1 MPHRTISLLRAG
13 VCMVALTLLAACA
26 SRAPRISAV
35 QEAERYMANAR
46 HDYVPPGPPEDPW
59 GPYIRKAAARFDVPT
74 LWIRAVMQVESKGE
88 EYTNGEL
95 TTSPAGAMGL
105 MQVMPQTYDDM
116 RQRYSLGADPYDPY
130 NNIMAGAAYMREM
143 YDIYGSPGFLAAYNA
158 GPYRLDDYLSN
169 NRPLPTETRR
179 YVAMIGPEIE
189 GVEPARR
196 SPAEQYAMNALPI
209 DIPPGMRY
217 GGAQFAS
224 RSRGGGRLPAPRR
237 VQVASMPTPPRSSPY
252 VAPRQY
258 ALVLPPPP
266 PPSRGFHFIA
276 RANAEP
282 APIWHGGPRTGDWG
296 IQVGA
301 FDREGK
307 ARVAVG
313 LARNEAHIQLA
324 AAHGIV
330 TSIHAGRAVL
340 WRARLTGLSR
350 ASAMEACGRLS
361 HTRLGCIVV
370 SPQSQM

>member
-1 MPHRTISLLRAG
+1 MTHRTLPLLRAG
-13 VCMVALTLLAACA
+13 ICLATLALLAACA
-26 SRAPRISAV
+26 SQTPRTSAI
-35 QEAERYMANAR
+35 QEAEHYMANAR
-46 HDYVPPGPPEDPW
+46 HDYVPPGSPEDPW
-59 GPYIRKAAARFDVPT
+59 GPYINQASARFDVPT
-74 LWIRAVMQVESKGE
+74 LWIRAVMQVESEGKQ
-88 EYTNGEL
+88 YVNGQL
-95 TTSPAGAMGL
+95 TTSPVGAMGL
-105 MQVMPQTYDDM
+105 MQVMPETYDELQ
-116 RQRYSLGADPYDPY
+116 QRYSLGSDPYDPY

-158 GPYRLDDYLSN
+158 GPYRLDDYLAN
-169 NRPLPTETRR
+169 NRPLPYETRR

-217 GGAQFAS
+217 GGMQYAS
-224 RSRGGGRLPAPRR
+224 RGGGGGRLPARGR
-237 VQVASMPTPPRSSPY
+237 VQVASLPTPPQPAPY
-252 VAPRQY
+252 GGEQRY
-258 ALVLPPPP
+258 ALVEPPPP

-282 APIWHGGPRTGDWG
+282 APIWHGGPHTGDWG

-301 FDREGK
+301 YDKQGK

-313 LARNEAHIQLA
+313 KARNEAHVQLA

-330 TSIHAGRAVL
+330 MSVHAGHAVL

-350 ASAMEACGRLS
+350 ETAMHACSKLS
-361 HTRLGCIVV
+361 HAHLSCIVL

>member
-1 MPHRTISLLRAG
+1 MPYRTISLLRAG
-13 VCMVALTLLAACA
+13 VCMVTLALMAGCA
-26 SRAPRISAV
+26 SRAPQPSAL
-35 QEAERYMANAR
+35 QEAQRYMASAR
-46 HDYVPPGPPEDPW
+46 HDYVPPGTPDDPW
-59 GPYIRKAAARFDVPT
+59 GPYINQAAARFDVPT
-74 LWIRAVMQVESKGE
+74 LWIRAVMQVESKGQ
-88 EYTNGEL
+88 EYTNGML
-95 TTSPAGAMGL
+95 TTSPVGAMGL

-116 RQRYSLGADPYDPY
+116 RERYSLGSDPYDPY
-130 NNIMAGAAYMREM
+130 NNVMAGAAYMREM

-169 NRPLPTETRR
+169 DRPLPNETRR
-179 YVAMIGPEIE
+179 YVAIIGPEIE
-189 GVEPARR
+189 GVEPSRR

-224 RSRGGGRLPAPRR
+224 RGGGGRLPARHQ
-237 VQVASMPTPPRSSPY
+237 VQVASLPTPPRPSSY
-252 VAPRQY
+252 DAPRQY

-266 PPSRGFHFIA
+266 PPGRGFHFIA

-282 APIWHGGPRTGDWG
+282 APIWRGGPRTGDWG

-301 FDREGK
+301 YDKEGQ

-313 LARNEAHIQLA
+313 TARNQAHIQLA
-324 AAHGIV
+324 SAHSIV
-330 TSIHAGRAVL
+330 MKVHAGHAML

-350 ASAMEACGRLS
+350 ETAMKACGKLS
-361 HTRLGCIVV
+361 HTRLGCIVL

>member
-1 MPHRTISLLRAG
+1 
-13 VCMVALTLLAACA
+13 
-26 SRAPRISAV
+26 
-35 QEAERYMANAR
+35 MANAR
-46 HDYVPPGPPEDPW
+46 HDYVPPGTPDDPW
-59 GPYIRKAAARFDVPT
+59 GPYVSQAAARFDVPT
-74 LWIRAVMQVESKGE
+74 LWIRSVMEVESKDQ
-88 EYTNGEL
+88 EYTNGQL
-95 TTSPAGAMGL
+95 TTSPVGAMGL
-105 MQVMPQTYDDM
+105 MQVMPQTYDEM
-116 RQRYSLGADPYDPY
+116 RERYSLGSDPYDPY

-169 NRPLPTETRR
+169 NRPLPNETRR
-179 YVAMIGPEIE
+179 YVAMIGPEIV

-217 GGAQFAS
+217 GGVQFAS
-224 RSRGGGRLPAPRR
+224 RGGGGGRLPASRR
-237 VQVASMPTPPRSSPY
+237 EQVASVPTSPRPSY
-252 VAPRQY
+252 VASRQY

-266 PPSRGFHFIA
+266 PPRHGFHFIA

-282 APIWHGGPRTGDWG
+282 APILRGGPHTGDWG

-301 FDREGK
+301 YDKEGK

-313 LARNEAHIQLA
+313 VARNEAHVQLA

-330 TSIHAGRAVL
+330 MSVHSGHAVL

-350 ASAMEACGRLS
+350 EAAMQACGKLS
-361 HTRLGCIVV
+361 HNHLGCIVV